1 MIWLIPLALLAGFLW
16 GWAAHLWWVEPP
28 ERSAQ
33 PNSWPV
39 ENDAPLLKGQT
50 YEDFI
55 KSRNDAYVREHGAA
69 HTHQVDW

>member
-28 ERSAQ
+28 DEPERF
-33 PNSWPV
+33 
-39 ENDAPLLKGQT
+39 ENDANGQT

-55 KSRNDAYVREHGAA
+55 KYRNDAYAREHGA